1 MTRLKQKYPS
11 PRLKPFPKRYLPVA
25 ERVLSPNQQAQPKK
39 STSDVEVEDKEDD
52 TETSSNLS
60 PPATGKKPILAPGPK
75 KLPAGKAKLAVIPK
89 KAIAIGAGPKKGGFK
104 GLQPKAPTA
113 EPEKKVGRMKK
124 VAAKVSE
131 KKKVNIVVKAED
143 EDEGE
148 EQDGSEQDEDVAAG
162 SDKE

>member
-1 MTRLKQKYPS
+1 MDRLKRRS
-11 PRLKPFPKRYLPVA
+11 PRLRLKPFLKRYLPVA
-25 ERVLSPNQQAQPKK
+25 ERVLSPNQQAQSKK
-39 STSDVEVEDKEDD
+39 PSPDVEVEDKEDD

-60 PPATGKKPILAPGPK
+60 PPATGKKPVLAPGPK
-75 KLPAGKAKLAVIPK
+75 KLPAGKAKLAVVPK

-104 GLQPKAPTA
+104 GLQPKAVTA
-113 EPEKKVGRMKK
+113 EVEKKAGKEKK
-124 VAAKVSE
+124 VAAKVVD

-148 EQDGSEQDEDVAAG
+148 EEDGSEQDGEVAAG